1 MPKYYKLVRDKI
13 PEIIRSE
20 GKLFTI
26 EILDDKRYSLEL
38 KNKLREEVDEYS
50 KTKTDEHSL
59 EELADIL
66 EIIHSLAKVHGSDI
80 DGVNKIREI
89 KKKQRGGFEDKV
101 FLIGVEDW
109 LLRPY
114 W

>member
-1 MPKYYKLVRDKI
+1 MSKYYKLVRDKI

-101 FLIGVEDW
+101 FLIGVED
-109 LLRPY
+109 
-114 W
+114 